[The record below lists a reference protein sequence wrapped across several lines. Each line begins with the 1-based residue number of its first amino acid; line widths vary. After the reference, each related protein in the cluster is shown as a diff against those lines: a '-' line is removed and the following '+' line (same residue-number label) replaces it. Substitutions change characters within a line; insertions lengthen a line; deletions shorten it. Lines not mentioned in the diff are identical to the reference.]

1 MLLLLASRHDEVAR
15 SLAAR
20 WSADDAALLTPRG
33 LSVGGWRHHLG
44 SPSDSAAVIDGRPVP
59 VEELTGV
66 LTRLWCVGV
75 QDLPHIMPADR
86 EYVSIEMSAFLIS
99 WLSSLKCPVLNRPT
113 AGCLVG
119 PNWQPE
125 EWAHRASR
133 LGIPVRPIER
143 RSALGMEPAPQS
155 ACEEHVT
162 VTVVGER
169 CLGATDETL
178 RQHARRLAAHAGVG
192 LLDVLFDGDDAR
204 ARFVGVSL
212 WPDIGS
218 PDIADAILEHL
229 KGGGTC

>member
-15 SLAAR
+15 SLVAR

-44 SPSDSAAVIDGRPVP
+44 SPSDSAAVIDDRPVP

-75 QDLPHIMPADR
+75 QDLPHIVPADR
-86 EYVSIEMSAFLIS
+86 EYVSIEMSAFLLS

-113 AGCLVG
+113 ATCLVG

-125 EWAHRASR
+125 EWMHRAAR

-143 RSALGMEPAPQS
+143 RSALGMEPAPPS
-155 ACEEHVT
+155 ACEGRVT
-162 VTVVGER
+162 VTVVGAR

-178 RQHARRLAAHAGVG
+178 RLHARRLAAHAGVG

>member
-1 MLLLLASRHDEVAR
+1 MLVILASRHDAVAR

-20 WSADDAALLTPRG
+20 WAAEGAAVLTPRG
-33 LSVGGWRHHLG
+33 LSTAGWRHRLG

-66 LTRLWCVGV
+66 LTHLWCVGV
-75 QDLPHIMPADR
+75 QDLAHIVPADR
-86 EYVSIEMSAFLIS
+86 EYVSMEMTAFLTS

-113 AGCLVG
+113 AACLAG
-119 PNWQPE
+119 PNWRPE
-125 EWAHRASR
+125 EWAHRAAR
-133 LGIPVRPIER
+133 LGIPVRPVER
-143 RSALGMEPAPQS
+143 RSAFGTEPAPPPPAAPQ
-155 ACEEHVT
+155 VT
-162 VTVVGER
+162 VTVVGPR

-178 RQHARRLAAHAGVG
+178 RRHARRLAAHAGVE
-192 LLDVLFDGDDAR
+192 LLDVFFDADDAR

-218 PDIADAILEHL
+218 PDIADAMLEHL

>member
-1 MLLLLASRHDEVAR
+1 MLVLLASRHDEVAR
-15 SLAAR
+15 ALAAR
-20 WSADDAALLTPRG
+20 WAADGAALLTPRG

-75 QDLPHIMPADR
+75 QDLPHIVPTDR
-86 EYVSIEMSAFLIS
+86 EYVSIEMSAFLAS

-113 AGCLVG
+113 ATCLAG

-125 EWAHRASR
+125 EWTHRAAR

-143 RSALGMEPAPQS
+143 RSALDMEPEPPLKA
-155 ACEEHVT
+155 EGRVK
-162 VTVVGER
+162 VTVVGTR
-169 CLGATDETL
+169 CLGAADETL
-178 RQHARRLAAHAGVG
+178 RRYARRLAAHASVG
-192 LLDVLFDGDDAR
+192 LLDVFFDGDDAR
-204 ARFVGVSL
+204 ASFVGVSL
-212 WPDIGS
+212 WPDVGS
-218 PDIADAILEHL
+218 PDIADAILEHM

>member
-1 MLLLLASRHDEVAR
+1 MLVLLASRHDEVAH

-20 WSADDAALLTPRG
+20 WAADGVALLTPRG
-33 LSVGGWRHHLG
+33 LSVNGWRHHLG
-44 SPSDSAAVIDGRPVP
+44 SPSDSAAVIDGHAVP

-75 QDLPHIMPADR
+75 QDLPHIVPEDR
-86 EYVSIEMSAFLIS
+86 EYVSIEMSAFLTS
-99 WLSSLKCPVLNRPT
+99 WLSALKCPVLNRPT
-113 AGCLVG
+113 ATCLAG

-125 EWAHRASR
+125 EWAHRAAR
-133 LGIPVRPIER
+133 LGIPIRPIER
-143 RSALGMEPAPQS
+143 RSALGMEPAPPP
-155 ACEEHVT
+155 AIEERTT
-162 VTVVGER
+162 VTVVGNR
-169 CLGATDETL
+169 CLGASDETL
-178 RQHARRLAAHAGVG
+178 RGHARRLAAHAGVG

>member
-20 WSADDAALLTPRG
+20 WAADDAALLTPRG
-33 LSVGGWRHHLG
+33 LSLGGWRHHLG
-44 SPSDSAAVIDGRPVP
+44 SPQDSAAVIDGRPVP

-75 QDLPHIMPADR
+75 QDLPHIVPEDR
-86 EYVSIEMSAFLIS
+86 EYVSIEMSAFLTS

-113 AGCLVG
+113 ATCLVG

-125 EWAHRASR
+125 EWAHRAAR

-143 RSALGMEPAPQS
+143 RSALGMEPVPPRAS
-155 ACEEHVT
+155 EGRAT

-169 CLGATDETL
+169 CLGAKDETL
-178 RQHARRLAAHAGVG
+178 RLHARRLAAHAGVG
-192 LLDVLFDGDDAR
+192 LLDVYFDGDDAR
-204 ARFVGVSL
+204 ASFAGVSL

-229 KGGGTC
+229 KGGGSC

>member
-1 MLLLLASRHDEVAR
+1 MLVLLASRHDEMAHA
-15 SLAAR
+15 LAAR
-20 WSADDAALLTPRG
+20 WSAEGAALLTPRG

-75 QDLPHIMPADR
+75 QDLPHIVPPDR
-86 EYVSIEMSAFLIS
+86 EYVSIEMSAFLVS
-99 WLSSLKCPVLNRPT
+99 WLTSLKCPVLNRPT
-113 AGCLVG
+113 ATCLAG

-125 EWAHRASR
+125 EWTHRAAR

-143 RSALGMEPAPQS
+143 HSAFGAEAATPS
-155 ACEEHVT
+155 AIAERVT
-162 VTVVGER
+162 VTVVGAR

-178 RQHARRLAAHAGVG
+178 RRHARLLAAHAGVG

-204 ARFVGVSL
+204 ASFVGVNL
-212 WPDIGS
+212 WPDIAS